1 VPVSDILSIGKT
13 ALMANQ
19 SAIRTTSNNISNVN
33 TPGYSRQRVLLNP
46 QTPVREG
53 AFILGNGVDFDG
65 VERVFDKFIQ
75 TQILDANETLSMFNS
90 RYDALRRLENVFND
104 AKDMGLDGTLSA
116 FFGSLQ
122 DLALEPQ
129 SYAARST
136 VMASA
141 STLADRINLLDT
153 RIKDEIRTVD
163 GQIADAV
170 ADVNDLT
177 RQIAD
182 LNVRIQEIEDLH
194 AGANELRDQ
203 RDMLIRELSGY
214 MDIMVLEDAD
224 GLVNILTAQGS
235 SLVAAGIGITELG
248 VSGNVEN
255 HGYNDIMLGNFN
267 ITESISSGKIRGLLD
282 ARDITMRDT
291 LDRINMLS
299 ASLTKEFNLIHSAGF
314 GLDGSTGL
322 DFFSPLNPAVTLG
335 AYNTGTASGS
345 ASVLN
350 PATLTLDDYEIK
362 FTSPTTFNIHNVTT
376 DTVVSVGNAYVSGAN
391 IDFDGLRVVITDS
404 PGTPLA
410 GDTYRINVTEGAA
423 RDFAMVLT
431 DPEQLAAAKTLA
443 AIPGDNTN
451 VLDMIALETSFTLG
465 GGTTTFYGYYTRIV
479 ADIGSAT
486 AYAGV
491 EARANET
498 VAMELENYRE
508 SISGVSM
515 DEEGV
520 NLIKYQRAYEAAA
533 KVITTVDSM
542 LATLIN
548 MR

>member
-1 VPVSDILSIGKT
+1 MPVSDILSIGKT